1 MPFEAVWCA
10 QIRYKNFERNTYGQA
25 SAVRAIILLC
35 RSNALQL
42 KAYACREKKSQAE
55 RRQLKET
62 TTSAVEREKAGKMFE
77 LNEKYKDFP
86 ERVSE
91 YEIDGKKY
99 IVHSRFVGEK
109 NIDEV
114 IGRLAFE
121 RAVKETLA

>member
-1 MPFEAVWCA
+1 M
-10 QIRYKNFERNTYGQA
+10 ILTRIKNISDNKTF
-25 SAVRAIILLC
+25 RAGVTT
-35 RSNALQL
+35 LQHL
-42 KAYACREKKSQAE
+42 AIACREKKSQAE

-62 TTSAVEREKAGKMFE
+62 TTSAVEKEKAGKMFE

-86 ERVSE
+86 ERVLE

>member
-1 MPFEAVWCA
+1 MN
-10 QIRYKNFERNTYGQA
+10 KNDT
-25 SAVRAIILLC
+25 AI
-35 RSNALQL
+35 
-42 KAYACREKKSQAE
+42 
-55 RRQLKET
+55 
-62 TTSAVEREKAGKMFE
+62 EREKAGKMFE

-121 RAVKETLA
+121 RAVKETLAYFCRQGIDYTGILRYTEDVGMVLL

>member
-1 MPFEAVWCA
+1 M
-10 QIRYKNFERNTYGQA
+10 
-25 SAVRAIILLC
+25 
-35 RSNALQL
+35 
-42 KAYACREKKSQAE
+42 
-55 RRQLKET
+55 KET

-86 ERVSE
+86 ERVSV
-91 YEIDGKKY
+91 YELDGKKY

-121 RAVKETLA
+121 RALEETLA

>member
-1 MPFEAVWCA
+1 MSCGKEF
-10 QIRYKNFERNTYGQA
+10 IH
-25 SAVRAIILLC
+25 L
-35 RSNALQL
+35 SN
-42 KAYACREKKSQAE
+42 K
-55 RRQLKET
+55 
-62 TTSAVEREKAGKMFE
+62 TSAVEREKAGKMFE

-91 YEIDGKKY
+91 YKIDGKKY

>member
-1 MPFEAVWCA
+1 M
-10 QIRYKNFERNTYGQA
+10 
-25 SAVRAIILLC
+25 
-35 RSNALQL
+35 
-42 KAYACREKKSQAE
+42 
-55 RRQLKET
+55 KET
-62 TTSAVEREKAGKMFE
+62 TTSAVEKEKAGKMFE

-86 ERVSE
+86 ERVLE

>member
-1 MPFEAVWCA
+1 M
-10 QIRYKNFERNTYGQA
+10 
-25 SAVRAIILLC
+25 
-35 RSNALQL
+35 
-42 KAYACREKKSQAE
+42 
-55 RRQLKET
+55 KET
-62 TTSAVEREKAGKMFE
+62 TTSAVGREKAGKMFE

-91 YEIDGKKY
+91 YKIDGKKY

-121 RAVKETLA
+121 RAIKETLA

>member
-1 MPFEAVWCA
+1 MRVREIKRCPHFKLIET
-10 QIRYKNFERNTYGQA
+10 YKQR
-25 SAVRAIILLC
+25 RKIAI
-35 RSNALQL
+35 N
-42 KAYACREKKSQAE
+42 KND
-55 RRQLKET
+55 T
-62 TTSAVEREKAGKMFE
+62 AVEREKAGKMFE

-121 RAVKETLA
+121 RAMKETLA

>member
-1 MPFEAVWCA
+1 MPSALKHRDREAKGVKFA
-10 QIRYKNFERNTYGQA
+10 MNKNDT
-25 SAVRAIILLC
+25 
-35 RSNALQL
+35 
-42 KAYACREKKSQAE
+42 
-55 RRQLKET
+55 
-62 TTSAVEREKAGKMFE
+62 AVEREKAGKMFE

-109 NIDEV
+109 KIDEV
-114 IGRLAFE
+114 ISRLAFE

>member
-1 MPFEAVWCA
+1 
-10 QIRYKNFERNTYGQA
+10 
-25 SAVRAIILLC
+25 
-35 RSNALQL
+35 
-42 KAYACREKKSQAE
+42 
-55 RRQLKET
+55 LKET
-62 TTSAVEREKAGKMFE
+62 TTSAVDREKAGKMFE

-99 IVHSRFVGEK
+99 IVHRRFVGEK

-121 RAVKETLA
+121 RAMKEELKNRVIYVSIKDKDSIKVIE